1 MCRGK
6 TNECDVPE
14 YCNGSSQFCQPDV
27 FIQNGYPCQNNRA
40 YCYNGMCQ
48 YYDAQCQVIFGSSKI
63 CYLYWL
69 LWFYFFVLVFVKNGK
84 QTLLLKLKFSRFLS
98 PIMSPSFLLRRQS
111 WSLIWCVQVQL
122 VIFVF
127 IILSHLSILCILT
140 LYVYIYVHSIVF

>member
-27 FIQNGYPCQNNRA
+27 FIQNGYPCQNNKA

-63 CYLYWL
+63 F
-69 LWFYFFVLVFVKNGK
+69 FYIDCFAFIYIFFVLVVKNENW
-84 QTLLLKLKFSRFLS
+84 TFLLKLKFCFLS
-98 PIMSPSFLLRRQS
+98 PITSPSFLLHRQS
-111 WSLIWCVQVQL
+111 RSWIWCIQVHL
-122 VIFVF
+122 VIFAF
-127 IILSHLSILCILT
+127 TFSP
-140 LYVYIYVHSIVF
+140 LYPVYINIYMYIYMHSIVL